1 MLESSSQHF
10 ARHLLDIE
18 QHKTHHHDE
27 SFRFA
32 EMDFAMMDFDF
43 GSSQDI
49 TGEEHAC
56 DSHFHG
62 VKLVALPFSALAVE
76 IIPAI
81 HERSDMSTSVRS
93 AFFPPLY
100 RPPIV

>member
-10 ARHLLDIE
+10 ARHLLDID
-18 QHKTHHHDE
+18 QHRVHHHNE
-27 SFRFA
+27 SPRFA
-32 EMDFAMMDFDF
+32 EMDFDF

-49 TGEEHAC
+49 TDEEHAC

-76 IIPAI
+76 VIPAI
-81 HERSDMSTSVRS
+81 HEQSDISTSVRS
-93 AFFPPLY
+93 AFPPPLY